1 MDFHLETAMSFARKM
16 SGVIGAIALMAAT
29 LPALAGD
36 WDTVPE
42 KKATALKLYMHPKDA
57 QARMAGPEAG
67 KTLFIDVRTP
77 QEAMFVG
84 MASPVDANIPY
95 MVMPELP
102 EWDVKKN
109 VYKLVPNSN
118 FLSAVVAR
126 LEAKGLNKDDAVI
139 LMCRSGDRSATAAN
153 LLAKAGFTQVYSVL
167 EGFEGDMS
175 KEGRRAVNG
184 WKNDGLPWSYELSRD
199 KMSAL

>member
-1 MDFHLETAMSFARKM
+1 MPVGRQMF
-16 SGVIGAIALMAAT
+16 GVIGAIALLTAA
-29 LPALAGD
+29 LPVIAGEFD
-36 WDTVPE
+36 SVPE
-42 KKATALKLYMHPKDA
+42 KKATALKLYLHPKDA
-57 QARMAGPEAG
+57 LARVSGPEAA

-84 MASPVDANIPY
+84 MASVVDANIPY

-102 EWDVKKN
+102 EWDAKKN
-109 VYKLVPNSN
+109 VYKLVPNSG
-118 FLSAVVAR
+118 FLTAVVTK
-126 LEAKGLNKDDAVI
+126 LEAKGLGKNDTVI

-175 KEGRRAVNG
+175 KDGRRAVNG
-184 WKNDGLPWSYELSRD
+184 WKNDGLPWSYELSKD

>member
-1 MDFHLETAMSFARKM
+1 MPVGNRTF
-16 SGVIGAIALMAAT
+16 GVIGVIALMAAA
-29 LPALAGD
+29 LPAIAGD
-36 WDTVPE
+36 WDAVPE

-57 QARMAGPEAG
+57 LARVTGPEAA
-67 KTLFIDVRTP
+67 KTLFVDVRTP

-84 MASPVDANIPY
+84 MASQVDANIPY
-95 MVMPELP
+95 LVMPELP
-102 EWDVKKN
+102 EWDAKKN
-109 VYKLVPNSN
+109 AYKLVPNSG
-118 FLSAVVAR
+118 FLPAVIAR
-126 LEAKGLNKDDAVI
+126 LEAKGLTKSDVVI

-199 KMSAL
+199 KMMAL

>member
-1 MDFHLETAMSFARKM
+1 MPVGRMTF
-16 SGVIGAIALMAAT
+16 GVIGAIALMAAA
-29 LPALAGD
+29 LPAVAGD
-36 WDTVPE
+36 FDSVPE
-42 KKATALKLYMHPKDA
+42 KKATALKLYLHPKDA
-57 QARMAGPEAG
+57 LARMNGPEAA

-84 MASPVDANIPY
+84 MASVVDANIPY

-102 EWDVKKN
+102 EWDAKKN
-109 VYKLVPNSN
+109 AYKLLPNSG
-118 FLSAVVAR
+118 FLPAVMAK
-126 LEAKGLNKDDAVI
+126 LDAKGLGKNDTVI

-167 EGFEGDMS
+167 EGFEGDLS

-184 WKNDGLPWSYELSRD
+184 WKNDGLPWSYELAKD

>member
-1 MDFHLETAMSFARKM
+1 MPAGRKM
-16 SGVIGAIALMAAT
+16 FGVIGAIALLTAA
-29 LPALAGD
+29 LPVIAGEFD
-36 WDTVPE
+36 SVPE

-57 QARMAGPEAG
+57 LARVTGPDSG
-67 KTLFIDVRTP
+67 KTLFIDIRTP

-84 MASPVDANIPY
+84 MASAVDANIPY

-102 EWDVKKN
+102 EWDAKKN
-109 VYKLVPNSN
+109 AYKLVPNSN
-118 FLSAVVAR
+118 FLTAVTAK
-126 LEAKGLNKDDAVI
+126 LEAKGLSKNDMVI

-184 WKNDGLPWSYELSRD
+184 WKNDGLPWSYELSKD

>member
-1 MDFHLETAMSFARKM
+1 
-16 SGVIGAIALMAAT
+16 MAAA

-57 QARMAGPEAG
+57 LARMTGPEG
-67 KTLFIDVRTP
+67 SKTLFVDVRTP

-95 MVMPELP
+95 MMMPELP
-102 EWDVKKN
+102 EWDAKKN
-109 VYKLVPNSN
+109 AYKLVPNSN
-118 FLSAVVAR
+118 FLTAVTAK
-126 LEAKGLNKDDAVI
+126 LEAKGLSKNDMVI

-153 LLAKAGFTQVYSVL
+153 LLAKAGFTQVYSVF
-167 EGFEGDMS
+167 EGFEGDLS
-175 KEGRRAVNG
+175 KDGRRIVNG
-184 WKNDGLPWSYELSRD
+184 WKNDGLPWSYDLNRD
-199 KMSAL
+199 KMPL

>member
-1 MDFHLETAMSFARKM
+1 MPVVGRFF
-16 SGVIGAIALMAAT
+16 GVVGAVALIAAA
-29 LPALAGD
+29 LPAVAGE
-36 WDTVPE
+36 WDSVPE

-57 QARMAGPEAG
+57 LARMTGPEAA

-102 EWDVKKN
+102 EWDAKKSA
-109 VYKLVPNSN
+109 YKLVPNTG
-118 FLSAVVAR
+118 FLTALTAK
-126 LEAKGLNKDDAVI
+126 LEAKGLSKNDMVI
-139 LMCRSGDRSATAAN
+139 LMCRSGDRSANAAN
-153 LLAKAGFTQVYSVL
+153 LLAKAGFTQVYSVF

-175 KEGRRAVNG
+175 KDGRRAVNG
-184 WKNDGLPWSYELSRD
+184 WKNDGLPWSYDLNKD
-199 KMSAL
+199 KMPL

>member
-1 MDFHLETAMSFARKM
+1 MPAGRKM
-16 SGVIGAIALMAAT
+16 FGVIGAIALLTAA
-29 LPALAGD
+29 LPVIAGEFD
-36 WDTVPE
+36 SVPE
-42 KKATALKLYMHPKDA
+42 KKATALKLYLHPKDA
-57 QARMAGPEAG
+57 LARVSGPEAA

-84 MASPVDANIPY
+84 MASAVDANIPY

-102 EWDVKKN
+102 EWDAKKN
-109 VYKLVPNSN
+109 AYKLVPNSG
-118 FLSAVVAR
+118 FMTAVMAR
-126 LEAKGLNKDDAVI
+126 LEAKGLTKNDTVI

-184 WKNDGLPWSYELSRD
+184 WKNDGLPWSYELSKD